1 MRVLFV
7 YKEYLPKPT
16 PGGLCIMNVQKAL
29 YERGVLSDVIMAGE
43 QEGLYTTNDYGEVYS
58 IRADL
63 NYEKKRM
70 NVLHYLWTRLPMVF
84 TWPVPSNKRVNDYRR
99 MIKQNDEKKHY
110 DAIIGV
116 MFPPDVCVACS
127 AFNHFF
133 LYELDSL
140 INNPM
145 YKVGIKKYLTARLA
159 RLEKKLFDKAE
170 LVIHLN
176 NNKEF
181 YSKEKYIEYAEKS
194 VYSDIPNLVSN
205 IAHKPIGTTEQIEEN
220 VIASDQLLLIYSGHL
235 SKDYRSPTQ
244 MIDLM
249 KRVSKE
255 RDIKVLFFSRGDC
268 EDELRIAE
276 AETNGIIKRMGYVSQ
291 DELRKYLDRADFL
304 LDIGNCLS
312 GEDYSVPSKIFGYM
326 SEGKP
331 IIHINGVNDSA
342 IQYLEKYGLAINIG
356 KETNIEDA
364 ARKTVLFMD
373 INQGKRINFADVAKL
388 FPQSTPEY
396 TADLII
402 RQIRKRQKTDL
413 VG

>member
-29 YERGVLSDVIMAGE
+29 YDRGVLSDVIMAGE
-43 QEGLYTTNDYGEVYS
+43 QEGLYATNEYGEIYS

-63 NYEKKRM
+63 HFEKKRV
-70 NVLHYLWTRLPMVF
+70 NLLRYIWTRVPMLL
-84 TWPVPSNKRVNDYRR
+84 TWPVPSSKRVNDYRR

-127 AFNHFF
+127 SFEHFF

-145 YKVGIKKYLTARLA
+145 YKVGIKKYLTSRLVH
-159 RLEKKLFDKAE
+159 LEKRLFDKAE
-170 LVIHLN
+170 LIIHLN
-176 NNKEF
+176 NNQKF
-181 YSKEKYIEYAEKS
+181 YNKEKYTKYADKS
-194 VYSDIPNLVSN
+194 VYSDIPNLVRN
-205 IAHKPIGTTEQIEEN
+205 TAQVGTGAIESIDN
-220 VIASDQLLLIYSGHL
+220 SVVANDQLLMVYSGHL

-244 MIDLM
+244 LIELL
-249 KRVSKE
+249 KCISKE
-255 RDIKVLFFSRGDC
+255 RNVKCLFFSRGDC
-268 EDELRIAE
+268 EDELRTAE
-276 AETNGIIKRMGYVSQ
+276 AETNGVIKRMGYVSQ

-356 KETNIEDA
+356 RETNIVEA
-364 ARKTVLFMD
+364 AKDTVLFMD
-373 INQGKRINFADVAKL
+373 RNKDKRINFVDIAEL

-402 RQIRKRQKTDL
+402 RQINKREKNDL